1 MDGWTD
7 GQMDRQTSVTVRA
20 PCGERGTLGPNG
32 GWRTGTEAAWLQP
45 HLQTQEETHVV
56 ASK

>member
-1 MDGWTD
+1 
-7 GQMDRQTSVTVRA
+7 MDRQTSVTVRA